1 MTILIPPSQQQ
12 HGGSGVDADIKKRS
26 DPGTP
31 CPTSAIA
38 AAALTYSPLFLGD
51 DEDEQSKPVPNI
63 DEVVASHHIS
73 AIGEMLV
80 EMDLDT
86 FVERV
91 KRSSEYI
98 GDVAMKDRLDAA
110 KLDERGRFMVTLE
123 DGSKEELRWCYAGK
137 GRSAFGFIN
146 GKTGNTF
153 PPIWASAATRPSTV
167 VIENST
173 THEGMR
179 RKRVTEDDHEYTCN
193 VFTHAQAWPI
203 WSIGISLPCVS
214 PAAERELRSVVE
226 AVGNRVKSLLASEIR
241 GPADGK
247 GAAHRWVPTSLGGP
261 AIFPRAE
268 RAVFFRAGEVASMD
282 LLLSYHH
289 NPHLHH
295 DLLLTLGKDLN
306 LRYNAVPDVT
316 ALDVGNQ
323 SFYKIDWHHAH
334 RLPASALWEV
344 GFYLRVYRSQ
354 LRKKIGRTCVLESL
368 VAHGKA
374 VRSDLISTPP
384 AKRKVD
390 YFSQDAHRPGKR
402 PVRTR

>member
-12 HGGSGVDADIKKRS
+12 HGGSGVDADIEERS

-38 AAALTYSPLFLGD
+38 AAALMSSPLFLGD

-73 AIGEMLV
+73 AIGDMLV
-80 EMDLDT
+80 EMGLDT

-123 DGSKEELRWCYAGK
+123 RLEGGAALVLRRQGTV
-137 GRSAFGFIN
+137 AFGFIN
-146 GKTGNTF
+146 GKTGNAF

-193 VFTHAQAWPI
+193 VFTNAQAWPI
-203 WSIGISLPCVS
+203 WSIGTSLSCVS
-214 PAAERELRSVVE
+214 PAAERELRSGVE
-226 AVGNRVKSLLASEIR
+226 AVGNRVKSLLASELR

-247 GAAHRWVPTSLGGP
+247 GVAHRWVPTSLGGP

-268 RAVFFRAGEVASMD
+268 RAVFFRAGKVASMD
-282 LLLSYHH
+282 PGRMSSRTDD
-289 NPHLHH
+289 H
-295 DLLLTLGKDLN
+295 DLLLSLGKDLN

-316 ALDVGNQ
+316 ALDVGKQN
-323 SFYKIDWHHAH
+323 FYKIDWHHAH
-334 RLPASALWEV
+334 RLPASALWED

-354 LRKKIGRTCVLESL
+354 LRKKIGLTCVLESL

-374 VRSDLISTPP
+374 VRSDLVSPPP

-390 YFSQDAHRPGKR
+390 YFSQDGHRPGKR
-402 PVRTR
+402 RSVRAEGR